1 MRTLKILILLISVAI
16 PTFAAWFHYHVNAD
30 IQLPSTPYKFSIAQ
44 GSSLKNISQQL
55 TDAKILSNPWSF
67 ILLSRYKGLQ
77 SSIRAGDYSLTGNI
91 SQVALLDYLVKGD
104 AQQYEIKFIEGW
116 TFPQLRKIL
125 YEHPAIQNDTI
136 GLSDEEILQL
146 IGAEETSAEGLF
158 FPDTYYFVKNSS
170 DINILQR
177 AYRTMQNHLQ
187 TAWSARMESLPLETP
202 YEALTLASII
212 EKETGLESDRTEI
225 AGVFINRLRIGMRLQ
240 TDPTVIYGL
249 GDQFDGNLRKKHLQT
264 DQAFNTYT
272 RAGLPPTPIAMP
284 GLSSIQAALNPA
296 ETKAIYFVAKGNGE
310 SQFSTN
316 LDDHNRAVN
325 KYQRQ
330 QK

>member
-1 MRTLKILILLISVAI
+1 MRTLKILTLLISATIPALAI
-16 PTFAAWFHYHVNAD
+16 WFNYHVNAD

-55 TDAKILSNPWSF
+55 TDAKILSNPWPF

-77 SSIRAGDYSLTGNI
+77 SSIKAGDYTLTDNI

-104 AQQYEIKFIEGW
+104 IQQHEIKFIEGW
-116 TFPQLRKIL
+116 TFSQLRKIL

-136 GLSDEEILQL
+136 GLSDKEILQL

-170 DINILQR
+170 DIDILQR

-187 TAWSARMESLPLETP
+187 TAWSTRMEPLPLETP
-202 YEALTLASII
+202 YEALTLASIV
-212 EKETGLESDRTEI
+212 EKETGLESDRAEI

-264 DQAFNTYT
+264 DQVFNTYT

-296 ETKAIYFVAKGNGE
+296 ETKAIYFVSKGNGE

-316 LDDHNRAVN
+316 LADHNRAVN
-325 KYQRQ
+325 KYQRR